1 MDQPVR
7 DALDGAPATPEGIVV
22 CPYLVSASGPWRSGV
37 PARDHR
43 CVMEVGGGRIDIDHQ
58 RRYCLGSG
66 GPGCP
71 RFAAADARAGF
82 ASMLPVVL
90 ERGPRGAVLEQPGL
104 HRLAA
109 PATVIVVGA
118 ALVAL
123 LLARGPGAPGSPA
136 GAGGVGASGGSPA
149 SPAGT
154 PGNGGTTATM
164 SPAPAPSASPSLQP
178 SPSPAPVSSPTSTGA
193 QTYKVRSG
201 DTLGAIAVRY
211 GTTTVVLAKLN
222 GIANPSLIRVGQVL
236 QIPPSGVPSP
246 SQSPT
251 SSPVASPT
259 PLPSPTP
266 RPSPTP
272 VASATPTPVV
282 ARTYTVQ
289 KGDTLAAIAAR
300 FGTTTVALAK
310 FNGIADPSYIRV
322 GQVLKLP

>member
-1 MDQPVR
+1 
-7 DALDGAPATPEGIVV
+7 
-22 CPYLVSASGPWRSGV
+22 
-37 PARDHR
+37 
-43 CVMEVGGGRIDIDHQ
+43 
-58 RRYCLGSG
+58 
-66 GPGCP
+66 
-71 RFAAADARAGF
+71 
-82 ASMLPVVL
+82 
-90 ERGPRGAVLEQPGL
+90 
-104 HRLAA
+104 
-109 PATVIVVGA
+109 
-118 ALVAL
+118 
-123 LLARGPGAPGSPA
+123 
-136 GAGGVGASGGSPA
+136 
-149 SPAGT
+149 
-154 PGNGGTTATM
+154 
-164 SPAPAPSASPSLQP
+164 
-178 SPSPAPVSSPTSTGA
+178 VSSPTSTGA

-310 FNGIADPSYIRV
+310 LNGIADPSYIRV

>member
-1 MDQPVR
+1 
-7 DALDGAPATPEGIVV
+7 
-22 CPYLVSASGPWRSGV
+22 
-37 PARDHR
+37 
-43 CVMEVGGGRIDIDHQ
+43 
-58 RRYCLGSG
+58 
-66 GPGCP
+66 
-71 RFAAADARAGF
+71 
-82 ASMLPVVL
+82 MLPVVL
-90 ERGPRGAVLEQPGL
+90 DRDPRAATLDQPGL

-136 GAGGVGASGGSPA
+136 GAGGTGASGGPPS

-154 PGNGGTTATM
+154 PGNGGTTAIPST
-164 SPAPAPSASPSLQP
+164 APASSTSPSLQP
-178 SPSPAPVSSPTSTGA
+178 SLSPAPPPSATPTAA
-193 QTYKVRSG
+193 QTYRVRAD
-201 DTLGAIAVRY
+201 DTLGAIAARF
-211 GTTTVVLAKLN
+211 GTSTAVLAKLN

-236 QIPPSGVPSP
+236 QIPASGARSP

-251 SSPVASPT
+251 
-259 PLPSPTP
+259 PLPPTP

-272 VASATPTPVV
+272 VASATPTPAV

-300 FGTTTVALAK
+300 FGTTTDVLAK
-310 FNGIADPSYIRV
+310 LNGITDPGYIRV